1 MRKQILVY
9 GECNKN
15 DSAVTHLCKQT
26 FYQKIFRF
34 FTFHLTKRMEFMSK
48 FTNLHYV
55 LCFLNQKTKI
65 HVNFANVLWVAFSS
79 PSGSLSLVKYPAY
92 LCCAIIL
99 KLKINIKERKSV
111 KNLFGDSVAF
121 LRW

>member
-1 MRKQILVY
+1 MQANILPKNLSFFHISFNQANGVY
-9 GECNKN
+9 VKIYEL
-15 DSAVTHLCKQT
+15 ALCS
-26 FYQKIFRF
+26 
-34 FTFHLTKRMEFMSK
+34 M
-48 FTNLHYV
+48 
-55 LCFLNQKTKI
+55 FLNQKTKI

-92 LCCAIIL
+92 FCCAIIL